1 MRVQV
6 HLFAT
11 LLDYVP
17 GARAGEPQ
25 VMELAAGTTVA
36 DIVAR
41 LGLPPQEVA
50 IVMVNGVHR
59 DMDHVLADGDRLAL
73 FPPIA
78 GG

>member
-1 MRVQV
+1 MRIEV

-11 LLDYVP
+11 LLAYVP
-17 GARAGEPQ
+17 GARLGEPL
-25 VMELAAGTTVA
+25 VMDVDAGATVA
-36 DIVAR
+36 DVVAG
-41 LGLPPQEVA
+41 LGVPPEEVA

-59 DMDHVLADGDRLAL
+59 DVEHVLAEGDRLAL